1 MTKIISILLLI
12 CLFPIFAIV
21 ALAIIIDDG
30 FPVFFRQ
37 KRIGLDNKHFWI
49 YKFRTMINDSQKIES
64 YIKNIANNKI
74 YQRIPL
80 TAEIYTGIGRWFER
94 LQLVELPQ
102 LFNVLRG
109 NMSLVGNRPL
119 PKHVHLQLI
128 GTFNEKMINDRMG
141 ILPGMTGVSQII
153 GKYKLNDQE
162 RLEFE
167 VNYVEFR
174 MKSRQISSLYLNFLI
189 LLETFFL
196 IFTGKGLSVVNRK
209 IVSMLK
215 INS

>member
-1 MTKIISILLLI
+1 
-12 CLFPIFAIV
+12 
-21 ALAIIIDDG
+21 
-30 FPVFFRQ
+30 
-37 KRIGLDNKHFWI
+37 
-49 YKFRTMINDSQKIES
+49 
-64 YIKNIANNKI
+64 
-74 YQRIPL
+74 
-80 TAEIYTGIGRWFER
+80 
-94 LQLVELPQ
+94 
-102 LFNVLRG
+102 
-109 NMSLVGNRPL
+109 MSLVGNRPL